1 MALKHVG
8 VREMRSDL
16 SRHIAGNDIIA
27 IERHGHLL
35 GFYIPIR
42 RASEAEQETLLRRAD
57 EAFARLRA
65 EAGMSEDEIA
75 AMLDLSLPDEQQDV
89 IIPAGGSRDALDAR

>member
-16 SRHIAGNDIIA
+16 SRHIAGDDIIA

-35 GFYIPIR
+35 GFYIPVR
-42 RASEAEQETLLRRAD
+42 RASEAEQDELLRRAD
-57 EAFARLRA
+57 EAFARLRQ
-65 EAGMSEDEIA
+65 ESGMSEDELA
-75 AMLDLSLPDEQQDV
+75 AMLDLSHPD
-89 IIPAGGSRDALDAR
+89 PHS